1 MSGRRTGGHTVV
13 LYHARPPLATIF
25 RVIAQRQKCTS
36 SAQNEIDILNQPDY
50 NKHDEDDTT
59 VHQRLSKA
67 ENPGSCRLPG
77 FSIPFLDHGTSRRR
91 GLSSPQAGGLPIIFC
106 FFCYP
111 AICRCNTR
119 SHQPKPKGQ
128 KTRRHPRRSPPS
140 IAKES
145 ATKPVYQIS
154 LDSTRFAR
162 KCAVGLAC
170 GAFARFASGALAALL
185 CPFHGESLDFS
196 SDFLPLVHRFL
207 FFLAGKYGI
216 IP

>member
-1 MSGRRTGGHTVV
+1 MV

-25 RVIAQRQKCTS
+25 RFMARRQTRTS
-36 SAQNEIDILNQPDY
+36 SAQNRIDILDQPDY
-50 NKHDEDDTT
+50 NKYDEDDTM

-67 ENPGSCRLPG
+67 ENPGRCHFLG
-77 FSIPFLDHGTSRRR
+77 FLFPFLDHGTLWRR
-91 GLSSPQAGGLPIIFC
+91 GLSSPQAGDLPIIFC

-128 KTRRHPRRSPPS
+128 KTRWHPRRSPPS

-145 ATKPVYQIS
+145 ATKPVYQLF

-162 KCAVGLAC
+162 KCAAGSAC
-170 GAFARFASGALAALL
+170 GVFARFSSGALAAPL

>member
-1 MSGRRTGGHTVV
+1 MKLIRRFING
-13 LYHARPPLATIF
+13 F
-25 RVIAQRQKCTS
+25 
-36 SAQNEIDILNQPDY
+36 
-50 NKHDEDDTT
+50 
-59 VHQRLSKA
+59 SKT

-77 FSIPFLDHGTSRRR
+77 FSIPFLDRGNSRRR
-91 GLSSPQAGGLPIIFC
+91 GLSSPQAGDLPIIFC

-119 SHQPKPKGQ
+119 SHRPKPKGQ
-128 KTRRHPRRSPPS
+128 KIRRYPRLSPPS

-145 ATKPVYQIS
+145 ATCLVYQMFAG
-154 LDSTRFAR
+154 STRFACKR
-162 KCAVGLAC
+162 TQRAKPRVRLHFFLPGCIPLA
-170 GAFARFASGALAALL
+170 L

-207 FFLAGKYGI
+207 FFLACKYGI

>member
-1 MSGRRTGGHTVV
+1 M
-13 LYHARPPLATIF
+13 
-25 RVIAQRQKCTS
+25 
-36 SAQNEIDILNQPDY
+36 
-50 NKHDEDDTT
+50 
-59 VHQRLSKA
+59 VHQRLLKKA
-67 ENPGSCRLPG
+67 ENPGRGDFLG
-77 FSIPFLDHGTSRRR
+77 FLFPFLDRGNSRRR
-91 GLSSPQAGGLPIIFC
+91 GLSSPQAGDLPIIFY

-111 AICRCNTR
+111 AICRCNMR
-119 SHQPKPKGQ
+119 SHQPKLKGR
-128 KTRRHPRRSPPS
+128 KIRWYPRRSPPS

-170 GAFARFASGALAALL
+170 GAFARFASGALAAFL

-196 SDFLPLVHRFL
+196 LDFLLLVHRFL